1 MKNII
6 LILFTSVAFSINAQE
21 INPFE
26 RIGKEGKILTLSKGK
41 YTEVHINDS
50 LQRIGSVIV
59 NMNTGTIYELLNTDT
74 LYSEA
79 TLDPTVISR
88 WYSPDPL
95 ASKFPMASPYMFAN
109 NNPII
114 YNDPDGKSGE
124 LTIVKDANG
133 KPTKFVIKANLHFY
147 TGDQALSKFDHK
159 RVRKEMM
166 QQFNDQNMQ
175 LTYDGQTLPVEL
187 DLTSDLTYSNEFNA
201 IEYDEN
207 GNSQNLSADMKAL
220 GNLPLGNEESSHLRN
235 NFIRIEDMNSVSKN
249 LIGGQLGLWNVNEL
263 GVGTTTA
270 LHEFLHGLGVIHP
283 LVYLDDGSG
292 GYYEETEVDAKP
304 GEKIPISYA
313 KNVKYKG
320 TDQQINNKDRVVT
333 KKEID
338 QFIINVINLV
348 NHDYIGIGDQGKAG
362 TRLIDK
368 DGEHELSQPEK

>member
-21 INPFE
+21 VNPFE
-26 RIGKEGKILTLSKGK
+26 SIGKEGKILTLSKGK

-114 YNDPDGKSGE
+114 YNDPDGRSGE

-147 TGDQALSKFDHK
+147 TGDQDLSKFDHK

-187 DLTSDLTYSNEFNA
+187 DLTSDLTYSNEFNN
-201 IEYDEN
+201 ISFDDEGNYDYESH
-207 GNSQNLSADMKAL
+207 NSASQQ
-220 GNLPLGNEESSHLRN
+220 LPGTNTDRFDLKN
-235 NFIRIEDMNSVSKN
+235 NYIRIEDLNSVSKN
-249 LIGGQLGLWNVNEL
+249 VVGGQTGLWNVNEL
-263 GVGTTTA
+263 GEGTTTG

-283 LVYLDDGSG
+283 RVYLDDGSG
-292 GYYEETEVDAKP
+292 GYYEETEVDVKP
-304 GEKIPISYA
+304 GEDIPISYA
-313 KNVKYKG
+313 KNTKYKSTG
-320 TDQQINNKDRVVT
+320 EKINANDRVVT
-333 KKEID
+333 NKEIN
-338 QFIINVINLV
+338 QFIFNVLEIVGNS
-348 NHDYIGIGDQGKAG
+348 YIGIGNPSQGSAL
-362 TRLIDK
+362 TDK
-368 DGEHELSQPEK
+368 EGNTEGP